1 MKIGDLA
8 RATGVKVVTIRHY
21 EKSGLLPLPTRDSGN
36 YRIYSADAVK
46 RVSFVRRCRDLGFSL
61 EQIRDLLELS
71 SQTEQSFRSANRNID
86 EYLVEVEGKVGDL
99 QALAS
104 ELRRLSSGVLG
115 SENDLLDAIAP
126 D

>member
-21 EKSGLLPLPTRDSGN
+21 EKSGLLPLPVRDAGN
-36 YRIYSADAVK
+36 YRTYNADAVK
-46 RVSFVRRCRDLGFSL
+46 RVRFIRRCRGLGFSL

-71 SQTEQSFRSANRNID
+71 SQAGQSSRSAIGGID
-86 EYLVEVEGKVGDL
+86 AYLGEVEGKVSDL

-104 ELRRLSSGVLG
+104 ELRRISSGALV
-115 SENDLLDAIAP
+115 SSDDLLDAIAS